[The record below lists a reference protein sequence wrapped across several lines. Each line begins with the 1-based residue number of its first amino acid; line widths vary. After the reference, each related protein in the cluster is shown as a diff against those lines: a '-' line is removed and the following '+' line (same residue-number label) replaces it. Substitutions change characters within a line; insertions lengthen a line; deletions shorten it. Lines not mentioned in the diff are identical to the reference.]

1 MKLFISIL
9 FFIPST
15 LFAEPEYLCN
25 KIKGQVYEISSDV
38 EIKDFGVDTFV
49 IDINDKEVIFKPGLG
64 GAYESIVSYILR
76 ANNEFA
82 WKATSQNNQYE
93 DRPDSEIIILYDKI
107 NNIFTFN
114 LLSTDNSYILI
125 ASCRNI

>member
-49 IDINDKEVIFKPGLG
+49 IDINENELIFKPDLG
-64 GAYESIVSYILR
+64 GFNQSLVKYEITL
-76 ANNEFA
+76 NNDYVWQGSLKNKYDVFP
-82 WKATSQNNQYE
+82 YG
-93 DRPDSEIIILYDKI
+93 EITMLYDK
-107 NNIFTFN
+107 NSNIFQFN
-114 LLSTDNSYILI
+114 FISMRSSYLVI

>member
-25 KIKGQVYEISSDV
+25 KIKGQVYEISRDV
-38 EIKDFGVDTFV
+38 EVKDFGVDTFV
-49 IDINDKEVIFKPGLG
+49 IDINENELIFKPDLG
-64 GAYESIVSYILR
+64 GFNQISVKYEITFNDDYVWQGTLKNKYDVFPYGETTL
-76 ANNEFA
+76 
-82 WKATSQNNQYE
+82 
-93 DRPDSEIIILYDKI
+93 LYDK
-107 NNIFTFN
+107 NSNIFQFN
-114 LLSTDNSYILI
+114 FINIKSNFVVI

>member
-25 KIKGQVYEISSDV
+25 KIKGQVYEISRDV
-38 EIKDFGVDTFV
+38 EVKDFGVDTFV
-49 IDINDKEVIFKPGLG
+49 IDINENELIFKPDLG
-64 GAYESIVSYILR
+64 GFNQSLVKYEITL
-76 ANNEFA
+76 NNDYV
-82 WKATSQNNQYE
+82 WRGTLKNNY
-93 DRPDSEIIILYDKI
+93 DVFPYGEITLLYDK
-107 NNIFTFN
+107 NSNIFQF
-114 LLSTDNSYILI
+114 SYVSIGSNFAII

>member
-9 FFIPST
+9 FLIPT
-15 LFAEPEYLCN
+15 ILFAEPKYLCN
-25 KIKGQVYEISSDV
+25 KIKGQVFEISSNV

-49 IDINDKEVIFKPGLG
+49 IDINDKEVIFKPSLG
-64 GAYESIVSYILR
+64 GAYQSIVNYFLR
-76 ANNEFA
+76 VNNEFA

-93 DRPDSEIIILYDKI
+93 DNPFGEIIILYDKI
-107 NNIFTFN
+107 DNIFTFN
-114 LLSTDNSYILI
+114 LLGTDNSYILI